1 MRWITLLLL
10 GCLLAG
16 WGACLWDSPS
26 GTEESSELASAPR
39 WIRTVDGWEQTSDL
53 AAGRSMYMPPLHP
66 LVIAAGQVMLVLMA
80 FLLFPASGATASEA
94 TASEAAPPVERRRS
108 SSDRRRHQR
117 RRADRAAT
125 ANA

>member
-10 GCLLAG
+10 GGLLAG

-53 AAGRSMYMPPLHP
+53 ATRRSMYMPPLHP

-94 TASEAAPPVERRRS
+94 APPVERRRS

>member
-94 TASEAAPPVERRRS
+94 APPVERRRS